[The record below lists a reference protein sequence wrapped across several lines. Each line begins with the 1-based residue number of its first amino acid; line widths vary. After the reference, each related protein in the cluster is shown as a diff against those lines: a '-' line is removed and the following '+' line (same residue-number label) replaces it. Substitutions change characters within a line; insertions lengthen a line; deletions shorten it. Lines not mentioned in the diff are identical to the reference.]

1 MKQYK
6 PSYFIGQAFRG
17 IWRNGV
23 MSFASIAVLM
33 SCLVVLGSFALLV
46 MNINENLNDLGL
58 MNEVMVFLEF
68 DLTEEQIN
76 NRNILR
82 NIMIENG
89 FKPLDT
95 EWWHFTLENEPY
107 PDTYFDFPV
116 SEDSVPAA

>member
-68 DLTEEQIN
+68 DLTEELGIHKCGLPTQ
-76 NRNILR
+76 
-82 NIMIENG
+82 
-89 FKPLDT
+89 
-95 EWWHFTLENEPY
+95 
-107 PDTYFDFPV
+107 
-116 SEDSVPAA
+116 